1 MDPVTIGMLGLGGM
15 SMLQNLDK
23 EQRDRK
29 LAAETQRYS
38 PWTQLRAQPIEQA
51 NPYGD
56 LAQTGAGVLGYQ
68 QAQEA
73 AALRKQLTQ
82 AQIKA
87 LGGRSPYSQIKGS
100 QVLDRDGMGGYQLG
114 DFNPRYDVG

>member
-1 MDPVTIGMLGLGGM
+1 MDPITIGMLGLGGM
-15 SMLQNLDK
+15 SMLQNMDK

-29 LAAETQRYS
+29 LSATTQRYS
-38 PWTQLRAQPIEQA
+38 PWTGLRAQPIEQA

-73 AALRKQLTQ
+73 AGLRKQLTE

-87 LGGRSPYSQIKGS
+87 LGRGGNPYASQRSPVG
-100 QVLDRDGMGGYQLG
+100 GMWPMG
-114 DFNPRYDVG
+114 DYNPNYTQG